1 MKQPKSEIIVNVF
14 LLALV
19 LFIIAFFLFYDKYN
33 LFRFPFDA
41 NVWGTASDWVMIF
54 VTAITAYYLYQSLK
68 SQREIQLMQ
77 QKVTKIEE
85 YDYLMKIKPNFKISI
100 DRSTIKPKNLSG
112 PQIVNC
118 LAILEAENHTAINV
132 KVLIR
137 TYINN
142 ELQAE
147 YDESFDR
154 YEPKYGNV
162 LKIDQFEVKRDGS
175 DKFHITYNI
184 TYDDIEGNSY
194 KKRIK
199 VKNKAL
205 SLSLVDYP
213 AERL

>member
-14 LLALV
+14 FLALV
-19 LFIIAFFLFYDKYN
+19 LFIIAFFLFYNKYD
-33 LFRFPFDA
+33 LFRLPFDV
-41 NVWGTASDWVMIF
+41 NVWRTVSDWVMIF

-77 QKVTKIEE
+77 QKVTKMEE
-85 YDYLMKIKPNFKISI
+85 YDYLMKIKPDFKISI
-100 DRSTIKPKNLSG
+100 DRSTIKPNLSG

-132 KVLIR
+132 KILIR

-142 ELQAE
+142 ELRAE
-147 YDESFDR
+147 FDESFDR
-154 YEPKYGNV
+154 REPKYGIA

-175 DKFHITYNI
+175 DNFHITYNT
-184 TYDDIEGNSY
+184 TYEDIEGNPY

-199 VKNKAL
+199 VKNKGFG
-205 SLSLVDYP
+205 LSLVNYP
-213 AERL
+213 SERK